1 MSQNASTIRSPWF
14 LASLGLAAALLSL
27 VVFTGEG
34 RVTVDT
40 RPVGSV
46 EDIAALSERQ
56 DLNVLFILIDT
67 LRAHRLSSYGYERP
81 TSPTLDYLANTGA
94 RFAQHLAQSTWT
106 KTSMVSLW
114 TGHYPARTGVLRFPH
129 ATPDEAIMPAE
140 VLRDA
145 GFRTGGIWRNGWVSS
160 NFGFAQ
166 GFELYHRP
174 NARLQNPEL
183 RRETPNATLEGS
195 DEEAI
200 DMAIE
205 FLRVQRANRWFLYV
219 HLMDVHQYLF
229 DEESA
234 VFGSDYSDLYDNSIL
249 HEDNLVSHLITF
261 LASQGLLERTLVIV
275 GSDHGE
281 AFRERGIEGHA
292 RHVYRESTEVP
303 WILSFPFKL
312 EPGIVISTPSENVDL
327 WPTVFE
333 ILGLPA
339 TPDTDGRSLL
349 PELLASGRGRTLPQ
363 DTTPSIAHLD
373 RSWARVELDS
383 EPAISVSDDRYRFV
397 YAINASGS
405 TNQELFDRQEDP
417 KETQDLVHERP
428 EVAARMLE
436 FAENYIEHSSPAWD
450 IETPAVEVDQMELN
464 QLRALGYVVP

>member
-1 MSQNASTIRSPWF
+1 MSQTVSTVRSPWF
-14 LASLGLAAALLSL
+14 LSSLALAAALIAL
-27 VVFTGEG
+27 VVATDGDL
-34 RVTVDT
+34 VVDT
-40 RPVGSV
+40 RPVGGV
-46 EDIAALSERQ
+46 EDIAGLSERE

-81 TSPTLDYLANTGA
+81 TSPTLDYLADTGI
-94 RFAQHLAQSTWT
+94 RFARHLAQSTWT
-106 KTSMVSLW
+106 KTSMASLW

-140 VLRDA
+140 ILRDA

-174 NARLQNPEL
+174 RPGSVNPEL

-195 DEEAI
+195 DEDVI
-200 DMAIE
+200 DMAVE
-205 FLRVQRANRWFLYV
+205 FLRVHKANRWFLYV

-229 DEESA
+229 DAESA

-312 EPGIVISTPSENVDL
+312 EPGIVISTPSENVDV
-327 WPTVFE
+327 WPTVLE
-333 ILGLPA
+333 LLDLPGI
-339 TPDTDGRSLL
+339 PETDGRSLL
-349 PELLASGRGRTLPQ
+349 PDLLAAGRGHALPP
-363 DTTPSIAHLD
+363 DTAPSISHLD
-373 RSWARVELDS
+373 RSWARAEVAS
-383 EPAISVSDDRYRFV
+383 QPAVSVSDDRYRFV
-397 YAINASGS
+397 YAINPNGD
-405 TNQELFDRQEDP
+405 TDRELFDRQEDP
-417 KETQDLVHERP
+417 EEVEDLVHERP

-436 FAENYIEHSSPAWD
+436 IAEDYMRGSSPAWGS
-450 IETPAVEVDQMELN
+450 ETPSVKIDQMELN
-464 QLRALGYVVP
+464 QLRALGYALP

>member
-1 MSQNASTIRSPWF
+1 MSQSVSAIRSPWF
-14 LASLGLAAALLSL
+14 LSSLALAAALIAL
-27 VVFTGEG
+27 VVATN
-34 RVTVDT
+34 RDLVVDT
-40 RPVGSV
+40 RPVGGV
-46 EDIAALSERQ
+46 EDIAGLSERE

-81 TSPTLDYLANTGA
+81 TSPTLDYLADTGI
-94 RFAQHLAQSTWT
+94 RFARHLAQSTWT

-140 VLRDA
+140 ILRDA
-145 GFRTGGIWRNGWVSS
+145 GFRTGGIWRNGWVAS

-174 NARLQNPEL
+174 RARSVNPEL
-183 RRETPNATLEGS
+183 IRETPNATLEGS
-195 DEEAI
+195 DEDAI
-200 DMAIE
+200 DMATE
-205 FLRVQRANRWFLYV
+205 FLRVHKTERWFLYV

-229 DEESA
+229 DAESA

-261 LASQGLLERTLVIV
+261 LASQGLLERTLVII

-312 EPGIVISTPSENVDL
+312 EPGIVIPTPSENVDM
-327 WPTVFE
+327 WPTVLE
-333 ILGLPA
+333 LLDLPA
-339 TPDTDGRSLL
+339 IPETDGRSLL
-349 PELLASGRGRTLPQ
+349 PDLLAAGRGQALPP
-363 DTTPSIAHLD
+363 DPTPSISHLD
-373 RSWARVELDS
+373 RSWARAEVAS
-383 EPAISVSDDRYRFV
+383 QPAVSVSDDRYRFL
-397 YAINASGS
+397 YAIDANGN
-405 TNQELFDRQEDP
+405 TERELFDQQEDP
-417 KETQDLVHERP
+417 EELEDLVDERP
-428 EVAARMLE
+428 KVAARMLE
-436 FAENYIEHSSPAWD
+436 IAEDYMEGSSPPWESEA
-450 IETPAVEVDQMELN
+450 PSVEIDQMELN
-464 QLRALGYVVP
+464 QLRALGYALP